1 MLPSD
6 LRRQYR
12 IFGGIN
18 IATFLVLIFLHGIFT
33 LLLPEDHLSPMTPLI
48 ILFFTV
54 VNILMFYAKLRITY
68 SKDSK
73 FVNLFLIFNS
83 LKIILFISLI
93 LLYAFFY
100 RDDAINFAV
109 SFFICYAIYTIIL
122 IRKYNSVQQSA
133 RN

>member
-18 IATFLVLIFLHGIFT
+18 IATFLVLIFLYGILT

-122 IRKYNSVQQSA
+122 VRKYNSVQQSV
-133 RN
+133 RK

>member
-18 IATFLVLIFLHGIFT
+18 IATFLVLIFLYGILT

-122 IRKYNSVQQSA
+122 VRKYNSVQQSVS
-133 RN
+133 N

>member
-1 MLPSD
+1 MLPSN
-6 LRRQYR
+6 LWRQYR

-18 IATFLVLIFLHGIFT
+18 IATFLVLIFLYGFLT
-33 LLLPEDHLSPMTPLI
+33 LHLPEENLSPMTPLI

-73 FVNLFLIFNS
+73 FVNMFLIFNS
-83 LKIILFISLI
+83 LKIILFIALI
-93 LLYAFFY
+93 MLYAFFY

-122 IRKYNSVQQSA
+122 VKKYNSVQHYL
-133 RN
+133 RK